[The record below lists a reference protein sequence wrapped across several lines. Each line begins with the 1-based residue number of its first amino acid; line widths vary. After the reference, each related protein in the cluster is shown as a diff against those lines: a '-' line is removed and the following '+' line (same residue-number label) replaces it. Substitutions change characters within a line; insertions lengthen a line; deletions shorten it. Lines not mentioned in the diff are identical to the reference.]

1 MKIALPVNQKNIVS
15 DICISF
21 GRTPYLMIYDTL
33 TKERLFFDN
42 AAADSPGGAGIK
54 TAQFVVDQGAQAV
67 LTPRCGENSA
77 QVLKAAGVKL
87 YKTTG
92 DSAAGE
98 IEKFEAGTLA
108 ELSDIHPGFH
118 GHGGR

>member
-1 MKIALPVNQKNIVS
+1 MKIALPVNRKSNDT
-15 DICISF
+15 DICVSF
-21 GRTPYLMIYDTL
+21 GRTPYLMIYDMQ
-33 TKERLFFDN
+33 TKQSLFFDN

-54 TAQFVVDQGAQAV
+54 TAQFVVDQGAEAV

-98 IEKFEAGTLA
+98 IEKFAAGNLA